1 MEADGLTRRFVDA
14 NGVLLNKLGIHD
26 EVQLARREYEE
37 AAIIGARILHRPLPI
52 NGFSDLQAIHRAL
65 FGWLYDWAG
74 VVRDYD
80 LTKGTTTFL
89 PVEFISRGIATV
101 NQQITAINQT
111 SVPTIKQ
118 YAQLLDS
125 ANFLHPF
132 REGNGRATKLLIQ
145 KLAKNKRQII
155 DYDPND
161 DALVDALVSSDIPR
175 ISALMWFE

>member
-1 MEADGLTRRFVDA
+1 M
-14 NGVLLNKLGIHD
+14 
-26 EVQLARREYEE
+26 
-37 AAIIGARILHRPLPI
+37 
-52 NGFSDLQAIHRAL
+52 
-65 FGWLYDWAG
+65 
-74 VVRDYD
+74 
-80 LTKGTTTFL
+80 
-89 PVEFISRGIATV
+89 V

-111 SVPTIKQ
+111 SVPTIGQ
-118 YAQLLDS
+118 YARLLDS

>member
-26 EVQLARREYEE
+26 EAQLARREYEE

-52 NGFSDLQAIHRAL
+52 NEFSDLQAIHRAL

-74 VVRDYD
+74 EVRDYD

-89 PVEFISRGIATV
+89 PVEFISRGITTV

-111 SVPTIKQ
+111 SVPTIGQ
-118 YAQLLDS
+118 YARLLDS